1 MDVYEECKLA
11 FDSFV
16 YSLFYAVYIDMGLSS
31 NSPVVLTVVTSGQSF
46 ARSFSVKVGIS
57 VFGFGFG
64 FALVF
69 PRSMSVKV
77 RNMFEQGQA

>member
-16 YSLFYAVYIDMGLSS
+16 YRLFYAVYIDMGLSS

-57 VFGFGFG
+57 VNICIYICF
-64 FALVF
+64 LYLYLDLQCQS
-69 PRSMSVKV
+69 RS
-77 RNMFEQGQA
+77 R